1 MLHRLVALVY
11 PVEAPSGEERTRA
24 ELLIVGSLIVAG
36 AASLMLVMVAIG
48 LFARAP
54 VALPAFLCCAAC
66 LVTLRLTRS
75 LDAASMALS
84 ALLTITCA
92 VAGWWFRDLTLLG
105 WLGLVPIAALLHS
118 TVRQA
123 TLWMVVDLVC
133 ILVIGGL
140 LARQP
145 EPLFW
150 APAGQLV
157 MRLAI
162 ATVLAFSLTVSFA
175 IGRRKAEQASL
186 QARDEARAANAM
198 KSAFLASFSH
208 EIRTPLNGVLGTA
221 DGLLASPLPAPVR
234 EQLLIIQRSGSSLL
248 RTINDVLELSRIES
262 GRVELFPVATDL
274 QALLSEV
281 VDLFR
286 ARATA
291 AGLELTLDLAPGHP
305 RHVVVDDLRL
315 RQVVQNLVSN
325 AVKFTQ
331 RGYVRVTL
339 EGKRDTEGLEVTR
352 ITVSDSGPGIAPDA
366 AARLFSVFTQA
377 RPKTDR
383 ADGSGL
389 GLALSRNFV
398 ELMGGT
404 LELQTSPGH
413 GSTFTVSLRLPPAR
427 PAEPTPMTPPPGLQQ
442 VPLKVLVVDDNEIN
456 LKVATSL
463 VTRLGHQ
470 TVTARDGAQALA
482 VIKAEQPD
490 VVLMDCQMPVMDG
503 FEATRALRSTGDQ
516 RPVIAVT
523 APVYGEDQAHC
534 REAGM
539 NHFVSKPVSLRTLEA
554 ALRDVE
560 LRALPEA
567 AGSKRRVLVVDD
579 DPYVRRATVRML
591 RAEGY
596 EVDDAADV
604 ESALILFERT
614 TPQHVLID
622 FVLGGEE
629 DGLHFARRLL
639 QGHAGLGVVVTSGA
653 VPTGQQLAQLTADGG
668 RFLSKPYTG
677 ATLARALEER
687 SSPGLQRTTG

>member
-1 MLHRLVALVY
+1 MLQRLSALVY
-11 PVEAPSGEERTRA
+11 PVDAPSDEECTRA
-24 ELLIVGSLIVAG
+24 ELLILGSIVVAG
-36 AASLMLVMVAIG
+36 AAVLMLMLKTAGVFERV
-48 LFARAP
+48 P
-54 VALPAFLCCAAC
+54 VALPALVCCTVC
-66 LVTLRLTRS
+66 LATLRLTRS
-75 LDAASMALS
+75 LDAASTVLS
-84 ALLTITCA
+84 ASLTVTCT
-92 VAGWWFRDLTLLG
+92 VAGWWFRDLTLLA
-105 WLGLVPIAALLHS
+105 WLALVPIAALLHS
-118 TVRQA
+118 TARQA
-123 TLWMVVDLVC
+123 TVWMVVDLACVL
-133 ILVIGGL
+133 LVGGL

-157 MRLAI
+157 LRLAV

-175 IGRRKAEQASL
+175 VGRRRAEQALL
-186 QARDEARAANAM
+186 QARDEARAANAL

-339 EGKRDTEGLEVTR
+339 EGQRDTEGLEVTR

-427 PAEPTPMTPPPGLQQ
+427 PAEPAPMTPPLALRL
-442 VPLKVLVVDDNEIN
+442 PLKVLVVDDNEVN
-456 LKVATSL
+456 LKVASSL
-463 VTRLGHQ
+463 VARLGHQ
-470 TVTARDGAQALA
+470 TVTARDGAQALEL
-482 VIKAEQPD
+482 IKAEQPD
-490 VVLMDCQMPVMDG
+490 GVLMDCQMPVMDG
-503 FEATRALRSTGDQ
+503 FEATRALRSAGDL

-523 APVYGEDQAHC
+523 ASVYGEDQAHC

-554 ALRDVE
+554 ALRDVKPQA
-560 LRALPEA
+560 RPA
-567 AGSKRRVLVVDD
+567 ANGGKRRVLVVDD

-604 ESALILFERT
+604 EAALILFERT
-614 TPQHVLID
+614 TPHHVLID

-653 VPTGQQLAQLTADGG
+653 VPTGQQLAELTADGG

-677 ATLARALEER
+677 ATLARALEAPV
-687 SSPGLQRTTG
+687 SPGLARTTG

>member
-1 MLHRLVALVY
+1 MLQQLSALVY
-11 PVEAPSGEERTRA
+11 PVESPGEEERTRA
-24 ELLIVGSLIVAG
+24 ELLIIGSLVVASG
-36 AASLMLVMVAIG
+36 AVLMRVMVAAG
-48 LFARAP
+48 LFSRAP
-54 VALPAFLCCAAC
+54 VAVPAFLCCASC
-66 LVTLRLTRS
+66 LVALRLTRS
-75 LDAASMALS
+75 LDAASMVLS
-84 ALLTITCA
+84 ASLTITCA
-92 VAGWWFRDLTLLG
+92 VAGWLFRDLTLLG

-118 TVRQA
+118 SARQA
-123 TLWMVVDLVC
+123 TVWMVIDLVC

-175 IGRRKAEQASL
+175 IGRRRAEQALL

-291 AGLELTLDLAPGHP
+291 AGLELTLELAPGHP

-339 EGKRDTEGLEVTR
+339 EGQRDTDGLKVTR

-404 LELQTSPGH
+404 LELQTNPGH
-413 GSTFTVSLRLPPAR
+413 GSTFTVSLRLPPAK
-427 PAEPTPMTPPPGLQQ
+427 PAEPTPMTPPLAFRL
-442 VPLKVLVVDDNEIN
+442 PLKVLVVDDNEIN

-463 VTRLGHQ
+463 VARLGHQ
-470 TVTARDGAQALA
+470 TVTARDGAQALE

-503 FEATRALRSTGDQ
+503 FEATRALRSAGDL

-523 APVYGEDQAHC
+523 ASVYGEDQAHC

-554 ALRDVE
+554 ALRDVKPQA
-560 LRALPEA
+560 RPA
-567 AGSKRRVLVVDD
+567 ANGGKRRVLVVDD

-604 ESALILFERT
+604 EAALILFERT
-614 TPQHVLID
+614 TPHHVLID

-687 SSPGLQRTTG
+687 PGPGLERPTG